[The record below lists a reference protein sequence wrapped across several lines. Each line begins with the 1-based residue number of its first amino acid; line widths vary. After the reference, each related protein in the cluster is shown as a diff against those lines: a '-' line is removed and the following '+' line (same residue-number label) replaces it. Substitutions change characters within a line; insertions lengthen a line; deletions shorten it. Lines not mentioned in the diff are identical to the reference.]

1 MTTSA
6 AQDLNVLILQIF
18 CALIVSVLFL
28 FLWRTGQRLDTRRLP
43 GWWFVVAGF
52 GLIFFGMLL
61 GISTNIPALS
71 RLVWVEKNSTATFL
85 QYFLGYLFGYF
96 FLTIGLLK
104 WIPAMASLRETER
117 ALVES
122 EQRFNSIA
130 SQAPDAIVLAD
141 EHGKISFWNPA
152 AEKLF
157 GYTSAEILG
166 KGIEIILLSLSD
178 DHPMRSAGAAVSP
191 EGGAEVFNELKARR
205 KDGGTL
211 SVELSVS
218 LLQFGGRWHAA
229 GIMRDTGERQK
240 LQDQLVHAQKM
251 EIVGRL
257 AAGIAH
263 DFNNILTAIMG
274 YSELLRMK
282 MENADPRCKYVD
294 NILGAS
300 RKGSNLSQRL
310 LVFSRQQKIEKQAID
325 ICRTV
330 SMLQSLLGR
339 LLGEDIEVRTSIPDG
354 GLTIF
359 GDEAQIEQ
367 VLINLATNARDAMP
381 NGGLLAIEVQ
391 VEHAAGRKLQKYGPH
406 KKGDYVLITVRDT
419 GTGMDDKTI
428 THIYE
433 PFFTTK
439 EVGKGT
445 GLGLAIVYSVIQQHE
460 GCVEVRSKPGE
471 GTTFSVYLPLVPDA
485 VPKASSLLQQLP
497 PGGSETILVAEDD
510 QSVRSLI
517 RTVLEDGGYR
527 VVEAINGHDALVEYR
542 KNRDRI
548 DLLFLD
554 VIMPKKDGRQVYDE
568 IGATAAK
575 IKVIFVSGYSGE
587 ILQRRGIPD
596 GGFHFIAKP
605 LSPTAILHTVREVLD
620 E

>member
-1 MTTSA
+1 MTAGATG
-6 AQDLNVLILQIF
+6 LNVLILQIV
-18 CALIVSVLFL
+18 CTAIVSVLFL
-28 FLWRTGQRLDTRRLP
+28 FLLRAGHRLDTRRQA
-43 GWWFVVAGF
+43 GWGFVVAGF
-52 GLIFFGMLL
+52 GLILFGMLL
-61 GISTNIPALS
+61 GIAASVPALG
-71 RLVWVEKNSTATFL
+71 RIMLFGDNAAATFL
-85 QYFLGYLFGYF
+85 QYFLGYLLGYF
-96 FLTIGLLK
+96 FLTVGLLK
-104 WIPAMASLRETER
+104 WIPAIASLRETER

-141 EHGKISFWNPA
+141 QHGSIAFWNPA

-157 GYTSAEILG
+157 GYSAAEILG
-166 KGIEIILLSLSD
+166 KGIKDILVSLPD
-178 DHPMRSAGAAVSP
+178 DHPMRAAGAAMSV
-191 EGGAEVFNELKARR
+191 EGGAEIFPGLTARR
-205 KDGGTL
+205 KDGETL
-211 SVELSVS
+211 TVKLSVS
-218 LLQFGGRWHAA
+218 FLQFGGRRHAA
-229 GIMRDTGERQK
+229 GIIRDVGERQR
-240 LQDQLVHAQKM
+240 LQDQLIHAQKM

-300 RKGSNLSQRL
+300 RRGSNLSQRL
-310 LVFSRQQKIEKQAID
+310 LVFSRQQKIEKQVID
-325 ICRTV
+325 VSRTV
-330 SMLQSLLGR
+330 ARLQNLLGR
-339 LLGEDIEVRTSIPDG
+339 LLGEDIEVRVSVPDG
-354 GLTIF
+354 DLTIF

-381 NGGLLAIEVQ
+381 DGGLLVIEVKT
-391 VEHAAGRKLQKYGPH
+391 EHAAGRKLQKHGPER
-406 KKGDYVLITVRDT
+406 KGDYVLISVRDS
-419 GTGMDDKTI
+419 GSGIDAKTLA
-428 THIYE
+428 HIYE

-445 GLGLAIVYSVIQQHE
+445 GLGLAIVYSVLQQHE
-460 GCVEVRSKPGE
+460 GHVEVRSKPGE
-471 GTTFSVYLPLVPDA
+471 GTTFEVYLPLVREA
-485 VPKASSLLQQLP
+485 VPKIATLFAELP

-510 QSVRSLI
+510 QTVRSLI

-527 VVEAINGHDALVEYR
+527 VIEAINGQDAINEFR

-554 VIMPKKDGRQVYDE
+554 VVMPKKDGRQVYDE

-575 IKVIFVSGYSGE
+575 LRVIFVSGYSGE

-605 LSPTAILHTVREVLD
+605 LSPMAILHTVREVLD

>member
-1 MTTSA
+1 MA
-6 AQDLNVLILQIF
+6 AGTMDLNILILQIV
-18 CALIVSVLFL
+18 CIAIVCVLFL
-28 FLWRTGQRLDTRRLP
+28 FLWRTGQRLDTRRQR
-43 GWWFVVAGF
+43 GWRFVVAGF

-61 GISTNIPALS
+61 GVTTNVPSLN
-71 RLVWVEKNSTATFL
+71 RVMGVERNAAATFL
-85 QYFLGYLFGYF
+85 QYFLGYLLGYF
-96 FLTIGLLK
+96 FLTVGLLK

-157 GYTSAEILG
+157 GYTSVEILG
-166 KGIEIILLSLSD
+166 KGVDVILVSLAA
-178 DHPMRSAGAAVSP
+178 DHLMRSAGAAASP
-191 EGGAEVFNELKARR
+191 EGGAEIFPELTARR
-205 KDGGTL
+205 KDGETL
-211 SVELSVS
+211 PVELSVS
-218 LLQFGGRWHAA
+218 FLQFDGRWHAV
-229 GIMRDTGERQK
+229 GIMRDTGERQR
-240 LQDQLVHAQKM
+240 LQAQLIHAQKM

-300 RKGSNLSQRL
+300 RRGSNLSQRL
-310 LVFSRQQKIEKQAID
+310 LVFSRQQQIEKQVLD
-325 ICRTV
+325 VCRTV
-330 SMLQSLLGR
+330 TRLQNLLGR
-339 LLGEDIEVRTSIPDG
+339 LLGEDIEVRANVPDG
-354 GLTIF
+354 ALTIF

-367 VLINLATNARDAMP
+367 VLINFATNARDAMP
-381 NGGLLAIEVQ
+381 NGGLLSIDVKKEYSV
-391 VEHAAGRKLQKYGPH
+391 GRKLQKHGPE
-406 KKGDYVLITVRDT
+406 KKGDYVLVTVSDT
-419 GTGMDDKTI
+419 GSGMDDKTI
-428 THIYE
+428 AHIYE

-445 GLGLAIVYSVIQQHE
+445 GLGLAIVYSVVQQHE
-460 GCVEVRSKPGE
+460 GYVEVRSKPGE
-471 GTTFSVYLPLVPDA
+471 GTTFLVYIPLVLET
-485 VPKASSLLQQLP
+485 VPKVSALLAQLP

-510 QSVRSLI
+510 QSVRGLI

-527 VVEAINGHDALVEYR
+527 VIEAINGQDALIEYR

-575 IKVIFVSGYSGE
+575 LKVIFVSGYSGE

>member
-1 MTTSA
+1 M
-6 AQDLNVLILQIF
+6 NILILQIV
-18 CALIVSVLFL
+18 CTVIVSVLFF
-28 FLWRTGQRLDTRRLP
+28 FLLHTGRRLDTRP
-43 GWWFVVAGF
+43 QAGWGFVVAGF
-52 GLIFFGMLL
+52 GLVLFGMLL
-61 GISTNIPALS
+61 GIGASVPALG
-71 RLVWVEKNSTATFL
+71 RIMLVGNLSAATFL
-85 QYFLGYLFGYF
+85 QYFLGYLLGYF
-96 FLTIGLLK
+96 FLTVGLLK
-104 WIPAMASLRETER
+104 WIPAIARLREMER

-130 SQAPDAIVLAD
+130 GQAPDAIVLAD
-141 EHGKISFWNPA
+141 EHGKIAFWNPA

-157 GYTSAEILG
+157 GYTAAEILG
-166 KGIEIILLSLSD
+166 KGVDDIFVSLAD
-178 DHPMRSAGAAVSP
+178 DHPMRVAGSAMSA
-191 EGGAEVFNELKARR
+191 EGGAEIFPELTARR
-205 KDGGTL
+205 KDGETL
-211 SVELSVS
+211 PVELSVS
-218 LLQFGGRWHAA
+218 FLKFEGRWHAA
-229 GIMRDTGERQK
+229 GIMRDVEERQR
-240 LQDQLVHAQKM
+240 LQTQLIHAQKM

-263 DFNNILTAIMG
+263 DFNNILSAIMG

-282 MENADPRCKYVD
+282 MENADPRCRYVD

-300 RKGSNLSQRL
+300 RRGSNLSQRL
-310 LVFSRQQKIEKQAID
+310 LVFSRQQKIEKQVID
-325 ICRTV
+325 VCRTV
-330 SMLQSLLGR
+330 ARLQNLLGR
-339 LLGEDIEVRTSIPDG
+339 LLGEDIEVRANIPDG

-381 NGGLLAIEVQ
+381 DGGLLEIEVKT
-391 VEHAAGRKLQKYGPH
+391 EHAAGRKLQKHGPER
-406 KKGDYVLITVRDT
+406 KGDYVLITVRDS
-419 GTGMDDKTI
+419 GSGIDDTALA
-428 THIYE
+428 HIYE

-445 GLGLAIVYSVIQQHE
+445 GLGLAIVYSVLQQHE
-460 GCVEVRSKPGE
+460 GHVEVLSKPGQ
-471 GTTFSVYLPLVPDA
+471 GTTFQIYLPLVHEA
-485 VPKASSLLQQLP
+485 APKIATLFAEIP

-510 QSVRSLI
+510 QTVRSLI

-527 VVEAINGHDALVEYR
+527 VVEAINGQDAINEYR

-548 DLLFLD
+548 GLLFLD

-575 IKVIFVSGYSGE
+575 LKVIFVSGYSGE

-605 LSPTAILHTVREVLD
+605 LSPLAILRTVREVLD